1 MPKYRKRCPKSGQI
15 SLNFSQNFVP
25 LPSCGPARL
34 SGPAGKQDTCLAFQE
49 YIYNL
54 YRDRVFGYLI
64 DEFDVEC
71 LEHREARLL
80 AAVDLPTKRN
90 KLQVRK
96 FD

>member
-1 MPKYRKRCPKSGQI
+1 MFVLYEGIGNVNDIYNLYKDRLA
-15 SLNFSQNFVP
+15 LNI
-25 LPSCGPARL
+25 
-34 SGPAGKQDTCLAFQE
+34 

-54 YRDRVFGYLI
+54 YRDRVFRYLI

-80 AAVDLPTKRN
+80 AAVDLATKRN
-90 KLQVRK
+90 TLQVRK